1 MCGTLIR
8 PHWQSQQVTSSV
20 NNPVE
25 RLPLIELGVWVG
37 KMNDVDHDQ
46 IASDITNYAIPII
59 PEGPEHAAISRGFVQ
74 FEDLIMPI
82 TPEVT
87 KLETNCIDFLRQL
100 TGREYKVD
108 DLWAVNLHYNQ
119 SVIAHSHYANSHTY
133 PEEYFSVTYYP
144 QVPDGSAELIF
155 DYNHCNM
162 ISGSRSIKPEVGT
175 FVVFPSYL
183 DHKTSRN
190 RSTEPRIVVGIN
202 FAPVE
207 PCELPNTDR
216 RIYAE
221 RPVIEN
227 PTPAD
232 ATS

>member
-1 MCGTLIR
+1 MSNSI
-8 PHWQSQQVTSSV
+8 
-20 NNPVE
+20 E
-25 RLPLIELGVWVG
+25 RIPLIELGIWVG
-37 KMNDVDHDQ
+37 KMDNVCHEQ

-87 KLETNCIDFLRQL
+87 KLEDECKKFLLEL

-119 SVIAHSHYANSHTY
+119 SVIAHSHYANSHIY
-133 PEEYFSVTYYP
+133 PNEYWSVTYYP
-144 QVPDGSAELIF
+144 QVPEGSAELIF

-162 ISGSRSIKPEVGT
+162 ISGSKTVKPEVGT
-175 FVVFPSYL
+175 FVLFPSYL
-183 DHKTSRN
+183 EHKTSRN
-190 RSTEPRIVVGIN
+190 RSAEPRIVVGIN
-202 FAPVE
+202 FGPVE
-207 PCELPNTDR
+207 PCQLPNTDR

-221 RPVIEN
+221 RPVIEH
-227 PTPAD
+227 PTPAN
-232 ATS
+232 ATA